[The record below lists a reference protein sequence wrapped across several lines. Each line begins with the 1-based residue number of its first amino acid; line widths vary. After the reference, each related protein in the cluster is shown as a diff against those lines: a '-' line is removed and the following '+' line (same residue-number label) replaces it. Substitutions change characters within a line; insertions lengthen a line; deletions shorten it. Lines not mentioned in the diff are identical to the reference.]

1 MRFAA
6 AFACAFL
13 AREGA
18 GQAPLAT
25 AAVSPHAHP
34 GPRAVPAARCLS
46 EALALSHRDG
56 GGAAGLPAPEAVL
69 ATSGGGSVPP
79 PKRPRG
85 EPSGCAG
92 GDPALTPVVQLCAPR
107 RAPARG
113 RGPAGMRAAL
123 GSRCV

>member
-34 GPRAVPAARCLS
+34 GARAAPAARCLS

-56 GGAAGLPAPEAVL
+56 GGAAGPPAPAPAL
-69 ATSGGGSVPP
+69 ATSGSGSVPP

-85 EPSGCAG
+85 EPVGCAG

-107 RAPARG
+107 RAPNARQRSG
-113 RGPAGMRAAL
+113 RGACSL
-123 GSRCV
+123 GS